1 MDHSF
6 KKFHILVAEDDEDDR
21 LLLQIAF
28 NENGYKENVEFVM
41 NGAELMV
48 RLNSLTG
55 INPGVDL
62 PSFILLD
69 LNMPRK
75 DGREALIEIKA
86 HSVLKKIP
94 VVVFSA
100 AENMAEIKRCY
111 ESGANSYV
119 IKPSTYS
126 GLLKTVETL
135 RNYWLETVA
144 IPALF

>member
-55 INPGVDL
+55 INADVDL

-94 VVVFSA
+94 VIIFSA

-126 GLLKTVETL
+126 GLLKTVQTIHD
-135 RNYWLETVA
+135 YWLETVA
-144 IPALF
+144 IPA